1 MKRIYETLLRLYPKD
16 YQFQFEA
23 EMREAFQLA
32 IEEHEHRPRLI
43 FARFVLSEFAGLLRG
58 VSAEWCAKVT
68 TDTSVRAR
76 YLPDLRMMP
85 LPWVSSQS
93 RAALLRKLRCSS
105 DTSR

>member
-1 MKRIYETLLRLYPKD
+1 MLLRLYPKD
-16 YQFQFEA
+16 YQYQFEA

-32 IEEHEHRPRLI
+32 VQEREHCPRLI
-43 FARFVLSEFAGLLRG
+43 LARFVLSEFAAVLRG
-58 VSAEWCAKVT
+58 ASAEWFAKFT